1 MDMLKS
7 LGEVAVRSVLS
18 EPARLHLHEVS
29 LNALGALD
37 KDVHA
42 PIFVDHLTTSAR
54 PRVRLAA
61 QALLLKCAAASLAPH
76 AGAFRAMLGQPSELT
91 RRLAVELLGALD
103 KSARA
108 PHRDA
113 LRDAANRDES
123 SAVRGAAFTVLEADD
138 QFVLAGE
145 DEGKT
150 GPQFTMGA
158 SSPRRSLSPNASL
171 GRSRAQRSI
180 ARSKQR
186 HKSPE
191 LRKSAAEWAQK
202 MTPSPPPS
210 RDGEAAAATAAS
222 PVESHEL

>member
-1 MDMLKS
+1 MAPRLVACGSPPATALSVEAATGSAEQTDAPS
-7 LGEVAVRSVLS
+7 STGEM
-18 EPARLHLHEVS
+18 
-29 LNALGALD
+29 
-37 KDVHA
+37 
-42 PIFVDHLTTSAR
+42 AR
-54 PRVRLAA
+54 PATGLPGTTTIPTPSSSSPTS
-61 QALLLKCAAASLAPH
+61 KSAAAT
-76 AGAFRAMLGQPSELT
+76 GLT
-91 RRLAVELLGALD
+91 VELLGALD

-123 SAVRGAAFTVLEADD
+123 SAVRGAAFTVLEADE

-210 RDGEAAAATAAS
+210 RDGEAAAATARHQS
-222 PVESHEL
+222 NRTSCNSKLGPSSLVR